1 MLRELAVPLQV
12 KIMKRPN
19 SRAWYAAVAA
29 LFFVVADNLSYLMRF
44 LDLRRFVPSLV
55 VLGFR
60 DTLEVILC
68 FFGVSLAHRFGF
80 KRSARELGLRAPVKR
95 ALLFSFIATL
105 PMLLAFAFTSSI
117 NPNMT
122 FLTVGV
128 GCIIAPF
135 AEEVLFRS
143 FMFRQL
149 YRRARLGFWLSAMI
163 PSVLF
168 SLGHLYQSTD
178 FWELVGISAI
188 TGLGS
193 IFFCW
198 IFTRW
203 QDNLWAIFG
212 LHSMMNLWWEVFAVD
227 DTALGGWLANAARLL
242 VIGLAIVLTIYKD
255 RIWNPLPIESENIQ
269 LTKGDEKPTLN
280 NAEKLS
286 FAQPALV

>member
-1 MLRELAVPLQV
+1 M
-12 KIMKRPN
+12 KIPN
-19 SRAWYAAVAA
+19 SRGWFAAVASII
-29 LFFVVADNLSYLMRF
+29 FVVADNLPYLMRF

-60 DTLEVILC
+60 NILEILLC
-68 FFGVSLAHRFGF
+68 FFGVSFAHRFGF

-95 ALLFSFIATL
+95 AFVFSFIASL
-105 PMLLAFAFTSSI
+105 PMLIAFALTSGV
-117 NPNMT
+117 NPKMT

-128 GCIIAPF
+128 GCFLAPF
-135 AEEVLFRS
+135 AEEILFRS

-149 YRRARLGFWLSAMI
+149 YRRARLGFWLSALI

-168 SLGHLYQSTD
+168 ALGHLYQSDD

-193 IFFCW
+193 ILSCW
-198 IFTRW
+198 IFLRW

-212 LHSMMNLWWEVFAVD
+212 LHSLMNLWWEVFAVD

-242 VIGLAIVLTIYKD
+242 TIALAIILTVYKD
-255 RIWNPLPIESENIQ
+255 RIWKPLPVDAENIIVSNDREESKDDNAALLSLAKPS
-269 LTKGDEKPTLN
+269 LT
-280 NAEKLS
+280 
-286 FAQPALV
+286 

>member
-1 MLRELAVPLQV
+1 
-12 KIMKRPN
+12 MKSPN
-19 SRAWYAAVAA
+19 SRGWYAAVAGI
-29 LFFVVADNLSYLMRF
+29 FFVVADNLSYLIRF
-44 LDLRRFVPSLV
+44 LDLRRFVPWLV
-55 VLGFR
+55 VLGVR
-60 DTLEVILC
+60 DLFEVVLC

-95 ALLFSFIATL
+95 ALLFAFIATL

-128 GCIIAPF
+128 GCIVAPF

-149 YRRARLGFWLSAMI
+149 YRRAGLGFWLSALI

-168 SLGHLYQSTD
+168 SLGHLYQSD
-178 FWELVGISAI
+178 DLWELIGISAI

-193 IFFCW
+193 LFFCW
-198 IFTRW
+198 VFTRW

-212 LHSMMNLWWEVFAVD
+212 LHGLMNLWWEVFAVD
-227 DTALGGWLANAARLL
+227 DTALGGWLANAARVF
-242 VIGLAIVLTIYKD
+242 VIGLAVVLTIYKD
-255 RIWNPLPIESENIQ
+255 RIWKPLPVEAENI
-269 LTKGDEKPTLN
+269 LVTKGDEKTTDN
-280 NAEKLS
+280 NAERLT
-286 FAQPALV
+286 FAKPALV